1 MSGIQLEFKLLDTH
15 RFSVL
20 SLSLVCLIES
30 AVVLY
35 QLVEGR
41 LSLSSLPENKAFREN
56 HNATKCALGTQVLPL
71 ISCPW
76 YSSW

>member
-41 LSLSSLPENKAFREN
+41 LSLSS
-56 HNATKCALGTQVLPL
+56 
-71 ISCPW
+71 
-76 YSSW
+76 